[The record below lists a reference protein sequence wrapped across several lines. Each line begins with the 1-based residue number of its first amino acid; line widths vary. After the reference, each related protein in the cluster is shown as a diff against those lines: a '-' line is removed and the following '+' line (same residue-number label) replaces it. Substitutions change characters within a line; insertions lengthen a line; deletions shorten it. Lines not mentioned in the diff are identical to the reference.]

1 VKTVLAED
9 AQAQVDLGRV
19 QTGVMPTV
27 VADATTAGTTAVEQ
41 PVKRD
46 LWDTVVAELDEVAAR
61 LKLAPGIHAMLRQ
74 PERELTVSIPV
85 VMDDGQIKVFTGY
98 RVQHSS
104 ARGPCKGG
112 IRYHVGVTL
121 NEVKALSA
129 MMTWKCAVVGIPYG
143 GAKGGVQCDPTV
155 MSQGELSRMTRRF
168 TAMILPI
175 LGSKRDIPAPDVNTN
190 PQVMAWIA
198 DTVSMLEG
206 KTVMESVTGKP
217 VNLGGSLGRKE
228 ATGRGV
234 AIVTAELLKRRAAAP
249 AETTV
254 AVQGFGNVGSYAARI
269 LHEMGCKIVA
279 VSDVSGG
286 FYSAR
291 GLDIAAICKHVEQN
305 PKHLLEGYSS
315 PGVDRI
321 TNQELLVAPADILI
335 PAALEHQLTAENA
348 PYVQAQMIVE
358 GANGPT
364 TREADAILQE
374 RGIVVVPDILA
385 NAGGVAVSYFE
396 WVQDLQNFFWEEDEV
411 NQQLQTIMV
420 NSFRQVWDF
429 AEAHDV
435 PLRMAAYMMAVDRV
449 ASAVQTR
456 GIWP

>member
-1 VKTVLAED
+1 MKSVLVEEVRTRTGMGPVAA
-9 AQAQVDLGRV
+9 AQ
-19 QTGVMPTV
+19 
-27 VADATTAGTTAVEQ
+27 TAGPQ

-46 LWDTVVAELDEVAAR
+46 LWDTVVAELDAVAAR

-74 PERELTVSIPV
+74 PERELTVAIPV
-85 VMDDGQIKVFTGY
+85 VMDDGHIKVFTGY

-112 IRYHVGVTL
+112 IRYHVDVTL

-143 GAKGGVQCDPTV
+143 GAKGGVQCDPTA
-155 MSQGELSRMTRRF
+155 MSQGELNRMTRRF

-175 LGSKRDIPAPDVNTN
+175 LGPKRDIPAPDVNTN
-190 PQVMAWIA
+190 PQVMAWMA

-206 KTVMESVTGKP
+206 KTVMEIVTGKP
-217 VNLGGSLGRKE
+217 INLGGSLGRKE

-234 AIVTAELLKRRAAAP
+234 AIVTAELLKRRALALAD
-249 AETTV
+249 TTV

-286 FYSAR
+286 LYCPD
-291 GLDIAAICKHVEQN
+291 GLDLSAICEHVEQN
-305 PKHLLEGYSS
+305 PKHLLEGYSG

-321 TNQELLVAPADILI
+321 SNQELLLAPADVLI
-335 PAALEHQLTAENA
+335 PAALEQQLTGENA
-348 PYVQAQMIVE
+348 PYVRAQMIVE

-364 TREADAILQE
+364 TREADEILRQ

-385 NAGGVAVSYFE
+385 NAGGVVVSYLE
-396 WVQDLQNFFWEEDEV
+396 WVQDLQNFFWEESEV
-411 NQQLQTIMV
+411 NQQLHTIMV

-429 AEAHDV
+429 AQAQDV

-449 ASAVQTR
+449 AGAVEAR
-456 GIWP
+456 GVWP